1 MSLGNKAVKKRLDPE
16 VSSGIQVDHR
26 SINSV
31 RRQIVD
37 KKTLTACCMMVWS
50 LGVCVCAC
58 VCVLGLLARLV
69 LHLPLCAFQ
78 CMQNIR
84 IGNQIK
90 IPAGSVPLY
99 LVHVVLQS

>member
-1 MSLGNKAVKKRLDPE
+1 MKKRLDPE

-26 SINSV
+26 PINSV

-50 LGVCVCAC
+50 LGVC